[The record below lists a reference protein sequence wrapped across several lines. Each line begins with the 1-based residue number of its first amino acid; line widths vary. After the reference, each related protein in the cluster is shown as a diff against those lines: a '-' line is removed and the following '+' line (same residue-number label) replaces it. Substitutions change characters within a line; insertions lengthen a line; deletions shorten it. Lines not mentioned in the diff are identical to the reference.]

1 MLKGAT
7 LSAWAM
13 AGTAVLRI
21 VVSSDSMKKPT
32 ATNQGSSRL
41 AVADGAAPPGGASPG
56 GASLGGASLGG
67 ASLGACRIKRSIAAK
82 RAFRRRLTLPPR
94 RHRQ

>member
-1 MLKGAT
+1 MLNGAT
-7 LSAWAM
+7 LSAWAI

-41 AVADGAAPPGGASPG
+41 AVAVGAV
-56 GASLGGASLGG
+56 SLGGAP
-67 ASLGACRIKRSIAAK
+67 LGACRGFNRSTAAK
-82 RAFRRRLTLPPR
+82 RALERRLTLPPR
-94 RHRQ
+94 RHRR